1 MNTGFAM
8 SSDRT
13 VTTPAFRLDRIAG
26 FTGLA
31 FALIVA
37 CVNVIVGSMSPPP
50 YDARAAEITS
60 FFTNNGGTHAIMAGL
75 IPFAVVSLF
84 LFLASSFPTLCK
96 TSSEAAFWT
105 RVGAVGLVL
114 VEVMF
119 LTRFLFELVLITNI
133 ENLAGEPAVI
143 ETLWWLQGA
152 AMIFNGLALAVALL
166 GLSRAA
172 RLGGLIPAWQE
183 LLGLGAALAFFIVA
197 VSSVASLEGSPIGLL
212 GLAAFVSWLV
222 WLALTSLRLLR
233 SGDETATS

>member
-1 MNTGFAM
+1 MNAGYVM

-13 VTTPAFRLDRIAG
+13 VTTPAIRLDRIAG

-37 CVNVIVGSMSPPP
+37 FVNVIVGSMSPPP
-50 YDARAAEITS
+50 NDARAAEITA
-60 FFTNNGGTHAIMAGL
+60 FFTDNGSTLAITAGL
-75 IPFAVVSLF
+75 VPFAVVSLF
-84 LFLASSFPTLCK
+84 LFLASSFPTLSK
-96 TSSEAAFWT
+96 SSGKAAFWT

-119 LTRFLFELVLITNI
+119 LARFLFELVLIANV
-133 ENLAGEPAVI
+133 ENLAAEPALI

-152 AMIFNGLALAVALL
+152 AMIFNGLALALTLL

-183 LLGLGAALAFFIVA
+183 MLCLGAALAFFIVA
-197 VSSVASLEGSPIGLL
+197 VSAVASLEGSAIGLL
-212 GLAAFVSWLV
+212 GLPAVVAWLV

-233 SGDETATS
+233 SGDEAATS